1 MKSEANAER
10 WNEPTSVATSIRPLG
25 PFINPYL
32 WYLLLH
38 LFSYWIDD
46 GPMLGGYASSD
57 WQLWLA
63 AASNPACNFCWLLG
77 VIIGQYRNFF
87 RPAVDMPSNLAQ
99 KLGQRARVGCI
110 FKPILQLSLDF
121 LADYIVS
128 WPHYGPQL
136 RNDTIKT
143 ERAIHGNIC

>member
-1 MKSEANAER
+1 MGQCWAVMLAVTGSFDLRLPPIPHAISADY
-10 WNEPTSVATSIRPLG
+10 WA
-25 PFINPYL
+25 
-32 WYLLLH
+32 LL
-38 LFSYWIDD
+38 S
-46 GPMLGGYASSD
+46 G
-57 WQLWLA
+57 
-63 AASNPACNFCWLLG
+63 NN
-77 VIIGQYRNFF
+77 RNFF

-128 WPHYGPQL
+128 WPHYGPLL